1 MLPFFYT
8 LFVALL
14 YIVALPFLLLLS
26 FKQKYHLSIPA
37 RFFLYKNKAFEKSD
51 SVWFHACSLGEVNSL
66 KSIIESLE
74 EKSVNL
80 SVITQTGF
88 KAGKSIKNV
97 HVRYLPYEIFLPF
110 WITKQKVLVVTEA
123 ELWPFLFVFAKAKGA
138 KTILINARI
147 SDNSYKSYK
156 KFVFFYRWIFLHVDK
171 IFAQSE
177 VDKTRLLELG
187 AKEVEVIGNIKTITT
202 PKVTKKYAKPNK
214 EVITL
219 ASSHEGEE
227 ELLLDSL
234 HVKKN
239 QMLIVVPRHPER
251 FEKVHILLQNY
262 AKKNNLT
269 YSRFSQKE
277 SFESDVVL
285 CDKMGELIN
294 IYAITDITYL
304 CGAFKDGIGGHNP
317 LEPAFFGNKI
327 ISGKY
332 YFNQKPLFALV
343 KNIVIV
349 AVEEV
354 KSLNYDLIEQS
365 EILYKGDIK
374 PLLNEIKKK

>member
-1 MLPFFYT
+1 LLPFFYT
-8 LFVALL
+8 LFVTLL

-26 FKQKYHLSIPA
+26 FKQKYHDSIPA
-37 RFFLYKNKAFEKSD
+37 RFFLFKNKPFEKKQ

-66 KSIIESLE
+66 KSIIECLE
-74 EKSVNL
+74 EKSINL

-88 KAGKSIKNV
+88 KAAQSIKSV
-97 HVRYLPYEIFLPF
+97 HVRYLPYELFLPF
-110 WITKQKVLVVTEA
+110 WIKRQRVLVVTEA
-123 ELWPFLFVFAKAKGA
+123 ELWPFLFVFAKAKGT
-138 KTILINARI
+138 KTILVNARI

-156 KFVFFYRWIFLHVDK
+156 KFAFFYRWIFLHVDK

-202 PKVTKKYAKPNK
+202 PKITKEYKKPNK

-227 ELLLDSL
+227 ELLLESL

-239 QMLIVVPRHPER
+239 QMLVVVPRHPER
-251 FEKVHILLQNY
+251 FEKVDVLLREF
-262 AKKNNLT
+262 AKQNNLT
-269 YSRFSQKE
+269 YSKLSENE
-277 SFESDVVL
+277 SFENDVVL
-285 CDKMGELIN
+285 CDKMGELVN
-294 IYAITDITYL
+294 IYAISDITYL
-304 CGAFKDGIGGHNP
+304 CGAFKEGIGGHNP

-327 ISGKY
+327 ISGKH

-343 KNIVIV
+343 KNIAIV
-349 AVEEV
+349 KTEEI
-354 KSLNYDLIEQS
+354 KSLNYDVIEKS
-365 EILYKGDIK
+365 EILYKGDIE
-374 PLLNEIKKK
+374 PLLKEIKK